1 MAAQRGLIAPAAEQD
16 ELAWVIARQESEL
29 DASRLGAAR
38 IDQLGQEGM
47 QLIGQAN
54 TPVDVGDQH
63 YSGRHREQRV

>member
-1 MAAQRGLIAPAAEQD
+1 
-16 ELAWVIARQESEL
+16 
-29 DASRLGAAR
+29 
-38 IDQLGQEGM
+38 M